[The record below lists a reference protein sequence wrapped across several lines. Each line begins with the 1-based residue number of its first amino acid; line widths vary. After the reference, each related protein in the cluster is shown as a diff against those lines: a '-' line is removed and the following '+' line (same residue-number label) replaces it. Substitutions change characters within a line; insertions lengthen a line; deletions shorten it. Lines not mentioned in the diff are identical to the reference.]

1 MAVAQEFQR
10 INPRVAFWQAYE
22 PAVKCD
28 LSCCALKCRE
38 GWVWVDPIGL
48 AAMDALLAEA
58 PPAAIVLTNGNHA
71 RASAA
76 LRERLDVPVIAHT
89 DAGTEL
95 VADVTVD
102 RWVTGED
109 ALLFPEL
116 RVFRIHGAGP
126 GEIALLLT
134 PALAR
139 VNEAAGDTCPGNV
152 LVLGDAVV
160 NVAPVGFA
168 FLPDKYCSDPRA
180 LRESVEKLLRF
191 DFELLTFAHGAPL
204 VTGPKDKL
212 RLLFA

>member
-10 INPRVAFWQAYE
+10 IHPRVAFWEAYE

-28 LSCCALKCRE
+28 LSCCALRCRE

-71 RASAA
+71 RAAAA
-76 LRERLDVPVIAHT
+76 LRERMQIPVIAHT
-89 DAGTEL
+89 DAADEL
-95 VADVTVD
+95 AGEVVVD
-102 RWVTGED
+102 CRVTGED
-109 ALLFPEL
+109 AALFPEL
-116 RVFRIHGAGP
+116 RALRVDGASP
-126 GEIALLLT
+126 GEMALLLT
-134 PALAR
+134 PSLSQ
-139 VNEAAGDTCPGNV
+139 VEAGVRHSGNV

-160 NVAPVGFA
+160 NVAPVGFC
-168 FLPDKYCSDPRA
+168 FLPDKYCQDPRA

-212 RLLFA
+212 RSLFE